1 MERLSV
7 RYASW
12 DLTHVTLVDPHNN
25 NALLCTLYPQDKS
38 ANASGLRRA
47 LELNNDTHLPS
58 VPESATA
65 PLLKDLMAQY
75 AATGLPMPYIPKG
88 DEE

>member
-12 DLTHVTLVDPHNN
+12 DLSHVTLVDPHDN

-38 ANASGLRRA
+38 ANASALRRV
-47 LELNNDTHLPS
+47 LEPQKNTNLPS

-75 AATGLPMPYIPKG
+75 AATGLPMSFIPKG